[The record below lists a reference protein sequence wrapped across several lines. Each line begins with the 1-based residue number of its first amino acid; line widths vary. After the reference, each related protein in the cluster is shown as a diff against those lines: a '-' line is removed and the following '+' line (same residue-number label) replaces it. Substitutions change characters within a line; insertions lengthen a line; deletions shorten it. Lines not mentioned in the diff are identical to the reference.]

1 MTLNIRELL
10 ASEFVRDWKTY
21 AVAELD
27 KADPGLSPEDNEKR
41 LDLLTRILF
50 EAEDEA
56 TADSASRDHAIE
68 LLAEWLADN
77 DDDTR
82 PMWVRFKL
90 RHVLYL
96 HTMNRKGPAL
106 QELKSLLDRDQRF
119 MKSAALQC
127 LWGNLLAYEGQY
139 EESIGRLDAA
149 IRLAPKWV
157 EPQLERLEKLI
168 LLSQYRE
175 ATNSAREYLKN
186 RSHNG
191 RAQVILRANLIV
203 ARCMYDMDYAE
214 SDEYVN
220 DVLAA
225 RGVAVDYRE
234 SWKFADVMNVIVDSS
249 LADRVKRDVIKFLRE
264 VGGKIRP
271 ATERTDPDPLTKF
284 G

>member
-1 MTLNIRELL
+1 MAMNIRELL
-10 ASEFVRDWKTY
+10 AYEFLRDWKTY
-21 AVAELD
+21 AIAELD
-27 KADPGLSPEDNEKR
+27 KADPGLTPEDNERR
-41 LDLLTRILF
+41 LDLLTRVLF

-56 TADSASRDHAIE
+56 TADSASRNRSIE

-96 HTMNRKGPAL
+96 HMMNRKGPAI
-106 QELKSLLDRDQRF
+106 QELTSLLDRDQRF
-119 MKSAALQC
+119 TKSAALQC
-127 LWGNLLAYEGQY
+127 LWGNLLAYDGQY
-139 EESIGRLDAA
+139 EESIDRLDAA
-149 IRLAPKWV
+149 IRLAPKWA

-168 LLSQYRE
+168 LLKRYRE
-175 ATNSAREYLKN
+175 AANGAREYLKN

-191 RAQVILRANLIV
+191 RAQAILRANLIL
-203 ARCMYDMDYAE
+203 ARCMQDADYPE

-220 DVLAA
+220 DMLAA

-234 SWKFADVMNVIVDSS
+234 SWKFADVMNVVADSP
-249 LADRVKRDVIKFLRE
+249 LADQVKRDVIKFLRE
-264 VGGKIRP
+264 IGNKIRP
-271 ATERTDPDPLTKF
+271 ETERTDPDPLTKF